1 MLYFNSTN
9 GLNIYICI
17 SACTGFDDP
26 TGDREGDGEPDIP
39 LTVILTEDKY
49 AVCIGVG
56 VASYSAKYR
65 EAR

>member
-1 MLYFNSTN
+1 MKCVIEYLY
-9 GLNIYICI
+9 LYKRLY
-17 SACTGFDDP
+17 GFDDP